1 MNIYGKKTDIN
12 SNDAHKT
19 TAADQKD
26 LGTQT
31 FKCWYKHVLLLIHKQ
46 LILYEKISNAII
58 KKCFIII
65 TKDIVE
71 KRARRLGLCLFIL

>member
-19 TAADQKD
+19 TAADQED

-46 LILYEKISNAII
+46 LILYMRKFQMQSLENVLLLSQKILLRKGPA
-58 KKCFIII
+58 
-65 TKDIVE
+65 D
-71 KRARRLGLCLFIL
+71 